1 MSECRHCLRSDEEQ
15 TETISF
21 SPDLRETLFNTMGFE
36 GRPSYNFRV
45 GRADYAVL
53 TPICDTPPA
62 TIFHATPTGGKDA
75 LSTHT
80 WQNARVRALPMPR
93 LLKKQFVTMFLD
105 EYEERNLETEQERVE
120 VSAQLHTC
128 SFDVDCL
135 LSTILE
141 RIVQIWWRDID
152 ASWAAK
158 CRPETL
164 STILKCGKFR
174 ERKFRNGSSDVA
186 ALASFPGS
194 GNTWSRML
202 LEFGS
207 GVFTGSIYDDID
219 LMRLLPA
226 EGAEGSSVLAVK
238 AHVHPSKY
246 IFRTGA
252 KRVLLL
258 VRHPF
263 DAIWAE
269 YQRRHG
275 GGHASVVELSSKIL
289 YAFGTFAECMACK
302 WLRYTM
308 IHANIALS
316 SSTHKL
322 LVIRFEDLS
331 RSTSTTL
338 RRMLLFL
345 GVSSRVKQ
353 AQT

>member
-1 MSECRHCLRSDEEQ
+1 
-15 TETISF
+15 
-21 SPDLRETLFNTMGFE
+21 MGLE
-36 GRPSYNFRV
+36 GRPSFSFNVR
-45 GRADYAVL
+45 RADYAVL
-53 TPICDTPPA
+53 TPICGAPPA
-62 TIFHATPTGGKDA
+62 TSFRATPASERDA
-75 LSTHT
+75 VSARAR
-80 WQNARVRALPMPR
+80 QSARVRQVSIPR
-93 LLKKQFVTMFLD
+93 LLKKQFVTTFLD
-105 EYEERNLETEQERVE
+105 EFEERNLENEQERVE
-120 VSAQLHTC
+120 VSAQLHSC
-128 SFDVDCL
+128 SFDIDCL
-135 LSTILE
+135 LSTIRE
-141 RIVQIWWRDID
+141 RIVQTWWRDID
-152 ASWAAK
+152 VNWATK
-158 CRPETL
+158 CRPATV
-164 STILKCGKFR
+164 STISKCGKFR
-174 ERKFRNGSSDVA
+174 ERKFRNGSSDAA

-226 EGAEGSSVLAVK
+226 EGAEGSAVLAVK

-275 GGHASVVELSSKIL
+275 GGHASVVELSSGTVNS
-289 YAFGTFAECMACK
+289 FGAFAECMACK

-308 IHANIALS
+308 IHANIALTS
-316 SSTHKL
+316 SAHKL

-331 RSTSTTL
+331 RNTSDTL
-338 RRMLLFL
+338 RRMLRFL
-345 GVSSRVKQ
+345 GVQFPRQKRK
-353 AQT
+353 T